1 MDFYGKSD
9 KGMRRTINEDSFANI
24 SIWGKRAT
32 LLVVCDGMGG
42 HNAGEVA
49 SAKAVEAFCDR
60 LASSPCLSENPLDK
74 KYEIKK
80 IMTEGIKDANKRLLN
95 LSNAYE
101 NLNGMGTTLVA
112 GLVFDNV
119 LYCTNIGDS
128 RLYIISGEIVK
139 QVSHDHS
146 FVQQLLDQR
155 KITREEA
162 KNFPHKNII
171 TKAIGQGE
179 QTDVTIH
186 MSDLASF
193 GSGYI
198 LLCTDGLYNYLDDKD
213 FKKIFADAKAKGPG
227 ESGKDDLIYAVDTLI
242 GSANSGGGADNITAL
257 VARF

>member
-1 MDFYGKSD
+1 MEYYGKTD
-9 KGMRRTINEDSFANI
+9 KGMRRTINEDSFANL
-24 SIWGKRAT
+24 SIWGKRGT

-60 LASSPCLSENPLDK
+60 LASSPCLSENPKDK
-74 KYEIKK
+74 QFEIKK
-80 IMTEGIKDANKRLLN
+80 IMTEGIKDANKRILN
-95 LSNAYE
+95 LARAYD
-101 NLNGMGTTLVA
+101 NLNGMGTTIVA
-112 GLVFDNV
+112 GLIYENI

-146 FVQQLLDQR
+146 FVQQLLDHK
-155 KITREEA
+155 KITTEEA

-171 TKAIGQGE
+171 TKALGQGE
-179 QTDVTIH
+179 QEEIAI
-186 MSDLASF
+186 MIAELATF

-198 LLCTDGLYNYLDDKD
+198 LLCTDGLTNYLEDKD
-213 FKKIFADAKAKGPG
+213 FRKIFAEAKKIGPG
-227 ESGKDDLIYAVDTLI
+227 ESGKDDLVYAVDTLI